1 MRVRHMLGVFAIYLL
16 DMFRYYKIVLI
27 FAVLILNFWR
37 VLVVMRK
44 TLTDNLN
51 QRYMIL
57 L

>member
-51 QRYMIL
+51 QR
-57 L
+57 